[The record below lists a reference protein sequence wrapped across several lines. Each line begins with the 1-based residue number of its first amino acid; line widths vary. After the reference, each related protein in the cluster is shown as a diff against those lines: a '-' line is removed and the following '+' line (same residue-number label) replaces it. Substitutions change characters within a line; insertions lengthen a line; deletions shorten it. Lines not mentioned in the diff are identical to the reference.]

1 MELMLLVYFADFV
14 ENIKFVLVILLVI
27 TIVRMAFWEES
38 LQRLWI
44 AITFAVILAVIP
56 SKKTVWLMAGA
67 YAMQSVY
74 ESEEFTKIRNLIIK
88 NIEQSLEE
96 PLKGTK

>member
-14 ENIKFVLVILLVI
+14 ENIKFVISLLL
-27 TIVRMAFWEES
+27 AFTVWRIAFVDES
-38 LQRLWI
+38 FQRLWV

-96 PLKGTK
+96 PLSSTK